1 MDAGMVAQVR
11 RFNRRYTQRIG
22 ALETRYLARDRPLGE
37 ARVLWEIG
45 DDGRDV
51 KDLRQQLDLDSG
63 YLSRLLRSLEA
74 AGLVTVGPSAADRR
88 VRTAR
93 LTAAGRAERAVLD
106 RGSDELAGSV
116 LEPLSVRQ
124 RERLVRALDEVERL
138 LDAGLVAVDV
148 VDPGLPVAQS
158 CLQAYYDELDRRF
171 ATGFD
176 PARARPTAVD
186 DMRPPV
192 GAFLVATLRGEP
204 VGCGALKFH
213 PDGVAELKRLWVDDS
228 ARGLG
233 VGRRLVARLEEH
245 AAANGATVVRLD
257 TNAAL
262 TEAIALY
269 ESAGYREI
277 PAFND
282 EAYADHWFEKHLD
295 ISPAR
300 SAAQAADLA
309 GKSRL
314 PTGDRPGQPG
324 RAAHASA
331 CGRR

>member
-1 MDAGMVAQVR
+1 MIAQVR
-11 RFNRRYTQRIG
+11 RFNRRYTQRVG
-22 ALETRYLARDRPLGE
+22 ALETHYLARDRPLGE

-51 KDLRQQLDLDSG
+51 KELRRQLDLDSG

-74 AGLVTVGPSAADRR
+74 AGLVTVAPSPADGR

-106 RGSDELAGSV
+106 RRSDELAGSL
-116 LEPLSVRQ
+116 LEPLSAGQ
-124 RERLVRALDEVERL
+124 RERLVGALDEVERL
-138 LDAGLVAVDV
+138 LDAGLVAIDV
-148 VDPGLPVAQS
+148 IDPGLPVAQR

-186 DMRPPV
+186 DMRPPA
-192 GAFLVATLRGEP
+192 GAFLVATRRGEAL
-204 VGCGALKFH
+204 GCGALKFH
-213 PDGVAELKRLWVDDS
+213 PDGVTELKRLWVDAA

-245 AAANGATVVRLD
+245 AAANGARVVRLD

-262 TEAIALY
+262 DRGHRPLPRRRVPRDPRLQRRGLRRPLVREAPRHFPRGI
-269 ESAGYREI
+269 GRWG
-277 PAFND
+277 D
-282 EAYADHWFEKHLD
+282 
-295 ISPAR
+295 
-300 SAAQAADLA
+300 Q
-309 GKSRL
+309 SR
-314 PTGDRPGQPG
+314 GGNRG
-324 RAAHASA
+324 S
-331 CGRR
+331 